1 MCIRD
6 SSILDDKVTGLSTV
20 PHGLSGGDIV
30 EISGISSISY
40 KNIEGVRTIGLSTV
54 TSGLSEAIANLATT
68 GITTFITFS
77 DPTVNRKF
85 EVNDV
90 VQIDSEQFL
99 VINHDDV
106 NNKYRLRRGHNS
118 TSPATHASGTLVT
131 RLETEFTYSVPKK
144 VENKN
149 LELSKVKYFEGAK
162 SVGIGSTVTNIIVG
176 YAGSTAINKS
186 VPPKAIY
193 LPNHKF
199 KNGDEVTLVS
209 IGLFSPKP
217 TAFNLSA
224 ETFLVDK

>member
-1 MCIRD
+1 MSID
-6 SSILDDKVTGLSTV
+6 SLNSKAILKVDCVDSSTITKVTVNESGTGYKVNDKLTFNDATITASVDEIVGKSIVSVGTTNTIVDNLKFSILDGEVTGLSTV

-77 DPTVNRKF
+77 DRTVNRKF
-85 EVNDV
+85 KVNDV

-131 RLETEFTYSVPKK
+131 RLETEFTYSVTKK

-149 LELSKVKYFEGAK
+149 LELSKVKYF
-162 SVGIGSTVTNIIVG
+162 
-176 YAGSTAINKS
+176 
-186 VPPKAIY
+186 
-193 LPNHKF
+193 
-199 KNGDEVTLVS
+199 
-209 IGLFSPKP
+209 
-217 TAFNLSA
+217 
-224 ETFLVDK
+224 